1 MLLSE
6 PPSTPYDLQFSIFGF
21 PVRVHPFFFLGS
33 AILGL
38 SLGNMFFV
46 IEWIVVCLV
55 SILVHELGHALAMR
69 YYGSGARIVL
79 YLMGGLAIPESS
91 WGFRAGKQNPNSQ
104 IIISAAGPFAGFVLA
119 AVVIAIILLSGG
131 KFWFQP
137 GIVFWSFS
145 VPFDVVVRADESFLP
160 SNSEMLYVLLSTALY
175 VNIFWGLINLLPIYP
190 LDGGQIAREIFT
202 KADAWRGTR
211 NSLILSAVVAAAVAV
226 FGLTQS
232 MFFIGIFFGLMAYQ
246 SWQAAQNMGGGG
258 GYGGRPW

>member
-6 PPSTPYDLQFSIFGF
+6 PPSTQYDLQFSIFGF
-21 PVRVHPFFFLGS
+21 PVRVHPLFFLGS

-46 IEWIVVCLV
+46 IEWILVCFV

-91 WGFRAGKQNPNSQ
+91 WGFRSGKQSPNSQ
-104 IIISAAGPFAGFVLA
+104 IIISAAGPIAGFILA
-119 AVVIAIILLSGG
+119 AVIVAIIFLSGG
-131 KFWFQP
+131 DFRFRRGIIFWT
-137 GIVFWSFS
+137 FS
-145 VPFDVVVRADESFLP
+145 LPFEVINRADENFLP
-160 SNSEMLYVLLSTALY
+160 SNSEMLYVLFHAALF
-175 VNIFWGLINLLPIYP
+175 VNILWGLVNLLPIYP
-190 LDGGQIAREIFT
+190 LDGGQISREIFT

-226 FGLTQS
+226 FGLYNRQ
-232 MFFIGIFFGLMAYQ
+232 FFIGIFFGLMAYQ
-246 SWQAAQNMGGGG
+246 SWQGAQNMGGGG

>member
-6 PPSTPYDLQFSIFGF
+6 PPSTQYDLQFSVFGF
-21 PVRVHPFFFLGS
+21 PVRVHPLFFLGS

-38 SLGNMFFV
+38 NAGNMFLV
-46 IEWIVVCLV
+46 IEWILVCFV

-91 WGFRAGKQNPNSQ
+91 WGYRSGRQSPNSQ
-104 IIISAAGPFAGFVLA
+104 IIISAAGPIAGFILA
-119 AVVIAIILLSGG
+119 AVVVAVIFLSGG
-131 KFWFQP
+131 RFLFQSH
-137 GIVFWSFS
+137 IVFWDFELPFTF
-145 VPFDVVVRADESFLP
+145 VPGAKDSFLP
-160 SNSEMLYVLLSTALY
+160 SNSEMLYRLVEYALY
-175 VNIFWGLINLLPIYP
+175 VNILWGLVNLLPIYP
-190 LDGGQIAREIFT
+190 LDGGQISREIFT

-211 NSLILSAVVAAAVAV
+211 NSLILSAVVAAGVAG
-226 FGLTQS
+226 FGLYNRQ
-232 MFFIGIFFGLMAYQ
+232 FFIGIFFGLMAYQ